1 MSNENGKLSNW
12 IVGKGLLNGG
22 DKLKPELQQ
31 LFDHLDVTVKSV
43 QPGSAGSGQDMVA
56 ISAPE
61 KTMRG
66 LAVLLKG
73 NMHLPV

>member
-1 MSNENGKLSNW
+1 MAKNNHRSNW

-22 DKLKPELQQ
+22 DTLKPELREI
-31 LFDHLDVTVKSV
+31 LANLGVKVTSV
-43 QPGSAGSGQDMVA
+43 QPGSQTGGQDIVT
-56 ISAPE
+56 ISADE
-61 KTMRG
+61 KTMKG